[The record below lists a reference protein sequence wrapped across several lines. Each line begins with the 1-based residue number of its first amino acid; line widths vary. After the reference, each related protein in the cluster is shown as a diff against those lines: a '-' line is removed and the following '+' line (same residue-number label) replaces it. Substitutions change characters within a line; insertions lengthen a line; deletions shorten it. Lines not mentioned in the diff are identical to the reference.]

1 MLSAA
6 LRAIVSLDGRA
17 PHPRLPRRLDPLFRD
32 LARNPP
38 PRPANELEQLI
49 WALWIGHED
58 RELAERMHKATKL
71 IGTRRADEAVA
82 ALDALI
88 AADPD
93 WAEAWNKRAT
103 LHLLQQRDLE
113 SVRDIQRTLAL
124 EPRHFGAVCGF
135 AQIALRRGQH
145 AAALAAFE
153 TALRIDPHLEG
164 IPEACAA
171 LGRRLKSRLN

>member
-1 MLSAA
+1 MLSGA
-6 LRAIVSLDGRA
+6 LRTILALHGRA
-17 PHPRLPRRLDPLFRD
+17 PHPRLPRRLDELFGD
-32 LARNPP
+32 LARTPP

-58 RELAERMHKATKL
+58 RALAQRMLRATKL

-82 ALDALI
+82 LLDQMI

-103 LHLLQQRDLE
+103 AHYLRGDDAAALA
-113 SVRDIQRTLAL
+113 DIERTLAL

-145 AAALAAFE
+145 APALAAFE
-153 TALRIDPHLEG
+153 TALGIDPHLDG
-164 IPEACAA
+164 VAQACAV
-171 LGRRLKSRLN
+171 LNKRLRGRLN

>member
-1 MLSAA
+1 MLSAT
-6 LRAIVSLDGRA
+6 LRSILALDGRA
-17 PHPRLPRRLDPLFRD
+17 PHPRLPHRLDELFRD
-32 LARNPP
+32 LARTPP
-38 PRPANELEQLI
+38 PRPANEIEHLI

-58 RELAERMHKATKL
+58 RELAEGIHKATKL
-71 IGTRRADEAVA
+71 VGQKRADEAVT

-103 LHLLQQRDLE
+103 AHYLRGDDAA
-113 SVRDIQRTLAL
+113 SVADIERTLAI

-164 IPEACAA
+164 VPEACAA
-171 LGRRLKSRLN
+171 LGKRLRGALN